1 MAFNWFGSGGTMLR
15 KGKTYEEIYNS
26 FQWKVPAF
34 YNIGVD
40 VCDKWAGQRYRLALI
55 YEDEKGAVE
64 KYTFWDLMRLSNRLA
79 NALKASGIGPGDRVG
94 ILLPQCPETALAHIA
109 IYKIGGIAIPLFT
122 LFGPEAL
129 EYRLGNSGAKA
140 VITDGSN
147 LGKIWEIKERLP
159 ELKLLI
165 VTRGEAMEGVVDF
178 WQAVEKGS
186 PHFTPV
192 RTRADDPALII
203 YTSGTTGPPKGALH
217 AHRVVL
223 GHLPGVEFFHNF
235 FPKKDD
241 LYWTPADWA
250 WIGGL
255 IDVLL
260 PSWHHGV
267 PVVAFRAKKF
277 DPEQAFHFIAKYGIR
292 NAFMP
297 PTALKI
303 MRQVKDPRTRYD
315 FEMRTI
321 GCGGETLGEELLQ
334 WGKEVMGLTI
344 NEFYGQTEVNLVVGN
359 CSEIMENKQGS
370 MGRAIPG
377 HRVEVVDE
385 NGQVAPIGQVGEVAI
400 LRPDPVMFLEYW
412 GNSKAT
418 EEKFIGDWS
427 LTGDLARKDE
437 NGYFWYVGRK
447 DDLISSAGYRIGPAE
462 IEDCLIKHPAV
473 FMAGV
478 IGAPDPVRGEI
489 VKAFIVLKP
498 DFSPTQALKEE
509 IQQFIKTRLAAH
521 EYPREIE
528 FLSELPLTATGKIMR
543 KDLRKME
550 MERKQ
555 GK

>member
-1 MAFNWFGSGGTMLR
+1 MLK
-15 KGKTYEEIYNS
+15 KGKTYEDVYRA
-26 FQWKVPAF
+26 FQWKVPRY

-40 VCDKWAGQRYRLALI
+40 CCDKWAEQRYRLALI
-55 YEDEKGAVE
+55 YEDDQGKVK
-64 KYTFWDLMRLSNRLA
+64 KYTFWDLKRLSNRLA
-79 NALKASGIGPGDRVG
+79 NALKACGLDRSDRVG
-94 ILLPQCPETALAHIA
+94 ILLPQCPETALSHLA

-129 EYRLGNSGAKA
+129 EYRLGNSGARA
-140 VITDGSN
+140 VITDAGN
-147 LGKIWEIKERLP
+147 LPKILEIRGRLP
-159 ELKLLI
+159 ELKTIL
-165 VTRGEAMEGVVDF
+165 VTRGETPDGVVDF
-178 WQAVEKGS
+178 WKTLEKGS
-186 PHFTPV
+186 YYFTPV
-192 RTRADDPALII
+192 RTKADDPALII

-223 GHLPGVEFFHNF
+223 GHVPGVEFFHNF

-303 MRQVKDPRTRYD
+303 MRQVPEPRQRYD
-315 FEMRTI
+315 FAMRTI
-321 GCGGETLGEELLQ
+321 GCGGETLGQELLE
-334 WGKEVMGLTI
+334 WGRKVMGLTI
-344 NEFYGQTEVNLVVGN
+344 NEFYGQTEVNLVLGN
-359 CSEIMENKQGS
+359 CSEIMETRRGS
-370 MGRAIPG
+370 MGRPIPG
-377 HRVEVVDE
+377 HRVEVVDGAGRVLPPGE
-385 NGQVAPIGQVGEVAI
+385 TGEVAI
-400 LRPDPVMFLEYW
+400 QRPDPVMFLGYW
-412 GNSKAT
+412 GNPQAT
-418 EEKFIGDWS
+418 EDKFIGDWS

-437 NGYFWYVGRK
+437 EGYFWFVGRK
-447 DDLISSAGYRIGPAE
+447 DDLISSAGYRIGPTE

-473 FMAGV
+473 AMAGV
-478 IGAPDPVRGEI
+478 IGSPDEVRGEI
-489 VKAFIVLKP
+489 VKAFIVLNP
-498 DFSPTQALKEE
+498 GFAPEPSLTAE

-528 FLSELPLTATGKIMR
+528 FLKELPLTATGKIMR
-543 KDLRKME
+543 KDLRQMDL
-550 MERKQ
+550 ERK
-555 GK
+555 KKPT

>member
-1 MAFNWFGSGGTMLR
+1 MLK
-15 KGKTYEEIYNS
+15 KGKTYDEVYRS
-26 FQWKVPAF
+26 FKWQVPRF

-40 VCDKWAGQRYRLALI
+40 CCDKWADQRFRLALI
-55 YEDEKGAVE
+55 YEDDKGQVE
-64 KYTFWDLMRLSNRLA
+64 KYTFWELKQLSNRLA
-79 NALKASGIGPGDRVG
+79 NALQACGLQRGDRVG
-94 ILLPQCPETALAHIA
+94 ILLPQCPETALSHLA
-109 IYKIGGIAIPLFT
+109 IYKTGGIALPLFT

-129 EYRLGNSGAKA
+129 EYRLGHSGARA
-140 VITDGSN
+140 VITDEAN
-147 LGKIWEIKERLP
+147 LPKILEIKDLLP
-159 ELKLLI
+159 ELKTII
-165 VTRGEAMEGVVDF
+165 VTGGETPDGVVDF
-178 WQAVEKGS
+178 WKTLKKGS
-186 PHFTPV
+186 ASFTAL
-192 RTRADDPALII
+192 RTRANDPALII

-217 AHRVVL
+217 AQRVVL
-223 GHLPGVEFFHNF
+223 GHVPGVEFFHNF

-303 MRQVKDPRTRYD
+303 MRQVPDPGKRYD
-315 FEMRTI
+315 FAMRTI
-321 GCGGETLGEELLQ
+321 GCGGETLGEELLE
-334 WGKEVMGLTI
+334 WGRKVMGLTI
-344 NEFYGQTEVNLVVGN
+344 NEFYGQTEVNLVLGN
-359 CSEIMENKQGS
+359 CSEIMENRRGS

-377 HRVEVVDE
+377 HRVEVVDRAGSVLPPGE
-385 NGQVAPIGQVGEVAI
+385 VGEVAI
-400 LRPDPVMFLEYW
+400 QRPDPVMFLGYW
-412 GNSKAT
+412 GNPQAT
-418 EEKFIGDWS
+418 EDKFIGDWS

-437 NGYFWYVGRK
+437 EGYFWFVGRK

-473 FMAGV
+473 AMAGV
-478 IGAPDPVRGEI
+478 IGSPDAVRGEI

-498 DFSPTQALKEE
+498 GVLPEPSLKEE
-509 IQQFIKTRLAAH
+509 IRQFVKTRLAAH

-528 FLSELPLTATGKIMR
+528 FLAELPLTATGKIMR
-543 KDLRKME
+543 KDLRQME
-550 MERKQ
+550 LERKK
-555 GK
+555 G